1 MPEKVHITEFAGNRQ
16 EILAPTCTIQKK
28 KTKKNTFWKNKKS
41 IFIPYIMIDSMIDF
55 MAQMGPI

>member
-28 KTKKNTFWKNKKS
+28 KLKKTHSEKTKS
-41 IFIPYIMIDSMIDF
+41 PYLY
-55 MAQMGPI
+55 PTL